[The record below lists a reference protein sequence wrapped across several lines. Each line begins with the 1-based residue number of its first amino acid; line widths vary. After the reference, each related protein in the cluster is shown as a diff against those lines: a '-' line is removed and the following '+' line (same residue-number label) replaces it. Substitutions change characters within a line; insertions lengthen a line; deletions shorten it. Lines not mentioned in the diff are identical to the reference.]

1 MPKGKKG
8 GGGMGD
14 MDFVDDEDDGEDPT
28 AMMAQKAKAAG
39 GGKKPMFNTS
49 PTLPNGDWRPSM
61 DLQKKKGGK
70 GWKKRWCHIVSA
82 PSAAGRTR
90 CRLCSR
96 AWSFFVVQ
104 EGTKFWYGADK
115 KYLNHGGKGAKWF
128 ELTGAELK
136 NYDSMTF
143 TNIPASGPV
152 RDSRIRSA
160 AVAPRFSRRRRDR
173 RTLGRR

>member
-82 PSAAGRTR
+82 PSADGRTR

-96 AWSFFVVQ
+96 ASSPFRCAGGDKVLVRGGQEVPEPRGQGSKVVRADR
-104 EGTKFWYGADK
+104 GGAE
-115 KYLNHGGKGAKWF
+115 
-128 ELTGAELK
+128 ELRLDDLHHHPRLRTGARQSHPL
-136 NYDSMTF
+136 
-143 TNIPASGPV
+143 
-152 RDSRIRSA
+152 SA
-160 AVAPRFSRRRRDR
+160 AVAPRFSRRRDR

>member
-1 MPKGKKG
+1 M
-8 GGGMGD
+8 
-14 MDFVDDEDDGEDPT
+14 
-28 AMMAQKAKAAG
+28 
-39 GGKKPMFNTS
+39 S
-49 PTLPNGDWRPSM
+49 PLLT
-61 DLQKKKGGK
+61 
-70 GWKKRWCHIVSA
+70 
-82 PSAAGRTR
+82 
-90 CRLCSR
+90 

-143 TNIPASGPV
+143 TIIPASGPV